1 MREKSMWL
9 KIYGR
14 DADLLAYCQRRGAV
28 TPTLDILIDFLDQ
41 YEVVEDEEFKRR
53 RLPKTA
59 KLWLERLAAWRF
71 GFKTYEEEFPT
82 LSYWC
87 ERLDVSRKHLIRI
100 WRFLARQGLLDVPED
115 HKQGRALRFGVKA
128 LLDKVRGWLGIGRD
142 SAPAVEESQP
152 EPWAMEQPKPA
163 PVPEPEPAPEPLP
176 IAAYQRAPEWD
187 SVLERIQGKV
197 SPATF
202 NTWFLGTRAYK
213 RGNRFII
220 ESPNT
225 FSTQHLEQR
234 FGYLIA
240 SLLDAFLPPS
250 VEVDYRT
257 ARSA

>member
-1 MREKSMWL
+1 MRDKGMWL

-41 YEVVEDEEFKRR
+41 YEVAEDEEFKRR

-71 GFKTYEEEFPT
+71 GFKTYAEEFPT

-128 LLDKVRGWLGIGRD
+128 LLDKVRAWLRIGGD
-142 SAPAVEESQP
+142 SAPAVEELQP

-163 PVPEPEPAPEPLP
+163 PVPEPEPEPEPLP
-176 IAAYQRAPEWD
+176 IAASEWNQAL
-187 SVLERIQGKV
+187 SGIEREI
-197 SPATF
+197 SPKDYLLYFAK
-202 NTWFLGTRAYK
+202 TRAYWSAGRLTVK
-213 RGNRFII
+213 ANNPEQWTMLQNRYRRVINRNVGQEVII
-220 ESPNT
+220 LGP
-225 FSTQHLEQR
+225 
-234 FGYLIA
+234 
-240 SLLDAFLPPS
+240 
-250 VEVDYRT
+250 
-257 ARSA
+257 RSA